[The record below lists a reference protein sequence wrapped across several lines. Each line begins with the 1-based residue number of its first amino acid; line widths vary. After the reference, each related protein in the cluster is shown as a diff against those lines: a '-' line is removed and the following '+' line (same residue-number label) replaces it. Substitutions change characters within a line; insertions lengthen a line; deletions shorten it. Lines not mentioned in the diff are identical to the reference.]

1 MGVEMKGVMRIIES
15 CIAVFLIFSFAVL
28 LLPKPSVDLEETK
41 YTTTYY
47 ALKSIL
53 TSGIVDNA
61 LKENNLSQ
69 INSYFS
75 KIIPW
80 EFESFIE
87 TTNISSYIIDK
98 QEKNIT
104 FNVNTTKINNV
115 VLDLFS
121 PKPQKINI
129 TLNSEHVYS
138 LTVSEIYGLDITEK
152 VKQGNNQLKVE
163 KSSNEVAY
171 LILKLSYGNKTIEQ
185 NFSQKVSVM
194 FPYFIEEVKYVYVL
208 V

>member
-1 MGVEMKGVMRIIES
+1 M
-15 CIAVFLIFSFAVL
+15 
-28 LLPKPSVDLEETK
+28 
-41 YTTTYY
+41 
-47 ALKSIL
+47 
-53 TSGIVDNA
+53 
-61 LKENNLSQ
+61 
-69 INSYFS
+69 
-75 KIIPW
+75 
-80 EFESFIE
+80 
-87 TTNISSYIIDK
+87 
-98 QEKNIT
+98 
-104 FNVNTTKINNV
+104 NTTKINNV

-163 KSSNEVAY
+163 KSGTEVAY
-171 LILKLSYGNKTIEQ
+171 LILKLSYGNKTIKQ